1 MARRVDGAPFAGRWV
16 LNELHRSGTDGWR
29 PGLRILQRFGV
40 LEKVGA
46 STRGGDRAYYRMP
59 DPEGVDQALR
69 RLGH

>member
-1 MARRVDGAPFAGRWV
+1 
-16 LNELHRSGTDGWR
+16 
-29 PGLRILQRFGV
+29 LRILQRFGV
-40 LEKVGA
+40 LEKVGE